1 MKNAAQK
8 SGTLCIFTFF
18 PSLFCLFIFSLL
30 HLLSPLIQPH
40 LLCPHSYCGRGDG
53 REEGFSSLI
62 YPIFSQLSFQFP
74 FFLSDCIGQRIGFC
88 SQDAQN
94 SSSEIFP
101 SSSPPGDSG
110 TALYQYPS
118 NLLHYS
124 VPAELQSPPFKG
136 PGTKASRKWELE
148 PSKTQRDA
156 FGEMDKKRTRSP
168 LPANAQKT
176 RPQKA
181 YRAQPTFSHGDC
193 LLESSWVQ
201 IPFSFLPNAFLRLT
215 ESFHSPAFSARKSV
229 GPEKYFFPL

>member
-101 SSSPPGDSG
+101 SAPHQGILEQPFISILATSCITQFLLSSRAHPLKVQAQRPLENGSWSP
-110 TALYQYPS
+110 ARLREM
-118 NLLHYS
+118 LLGKWTKKEQDPHC
-124 VPAELQSPPFKG
+124 LQMP
-136 PGTKASRKWELE
+136 RKHVHRRHTE
-148 PSKTQRDA
+148 PS
-156 FGEMDKKRTRSP
+156 
-168 LPANAQKT
+168 
-176 RPQKA
+176 
-181 YRAQPTFSHGDC
+181 
-193 LLESSWVQ
+193 
-201 IPFSFLPNAFLRLT
+201 
-215 ESFHSPAFSARKSV
+215 
-229 GPEKYFFPL
+229 